1 MNNLPNIRPFRPD
14 DLDEIKRI
22 TVAAFAPVSI
32 DRNIE
37 QQFGELN
44 QKDWTWCKSR
54 QIDADCQ
61 ANPAGVLVAE
71 TGGNV
76 VGYVTCR
83 IDRKTLVGWIPNLAV
98 QVTLHR
104 QGVGKI
110 LLEAALEY
118 FRTEGM
124 KHARIETLQ
133 QNPIGQFLYPN
144 LGFQEIGRQIYYMMA
159 L

>member
-1 MNNLPNIRPFRPD
+1 MNNPATIRPFRPE
-14 DLDEIKRI
+14 DLDAIKRI

-37 QQFGELN
+37 LQFGKLN
-44 QKDWTWCKSR
+44 QKDWAWCKTR

-71 TGGNV
+71 VGAKV

-83 IDRKTLVGWIPNLAV
+83 IDCETLVGWIPNLAV
-98 QVTLHR
+98 EVGLHR
-104 QGVGKI
+104 RGIGRS
-110 LLEAALEY
+110 LLESASAY
-118 FRTEGM
+118 FRAQGM
-124 KHARIETLQ
+124 QHARIETLE
-133 QNPIGQFLYPN
+133 QNPIGQSLYPA
-144 LGFQEIGRQIYYMMA
+144 LGFQEIARQIFYMTK